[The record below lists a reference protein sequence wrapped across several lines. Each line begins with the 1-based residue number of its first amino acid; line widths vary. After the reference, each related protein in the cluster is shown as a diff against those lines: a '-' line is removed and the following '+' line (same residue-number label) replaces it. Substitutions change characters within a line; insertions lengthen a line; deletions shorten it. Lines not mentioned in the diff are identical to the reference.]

1 VLIRTSTSNFHS
13 FINLNINILQEW
25 HIICFL
31 LVMKH
36 TIYITILLLLPFL
49 LKAQKTLTLTLS
61 EAIEMARRN
70 SPEAIAARH
79 AFRASYWNWRSFR
92 AKQLPSLTLT
102 SDPSLNRSIQSVT
115 LEDGSDKFVHRN
127 QLSVDAGLEIQQNIA
142 LTGGRVLLKTGLERL
157 DMFTDNISSYKSTPV
172 VVGYEQDLFGFNDLK
187 WERRIEPIKYEEAK
201 KTYIETLELVAAYT
215 TNRFFNL
222 ATAQTSLEIANY
234 NFAYADTLYR
244 YAQGRYNIG
253 TITENEMLQL
263 ELNKLTEQTNRL
275 NAQIEV
281 DDYIQSLRSYL
292 GISENITLV
301 VIPDDSIPHFTVDVN
316 EAMQLAFQN
325 NPDISAFE
333 RRRLQSESNVAE
345 AKANRGF
352 KAALY
357 AQFGLTQSNE
367 KLKESYRDPMD
378 QQLVTLGIRIPILD
392 WGVGKGR
399 VKVAKSNRDK
409 VYTELEQER
418 MDFELNVA
426 KIVKQFNI
434 QAGKVAIAYKTD
446 QTAQRRNDVAR
457 RLYLLGKST
466 ILDLN
471 AAIAEK
477 DNSRRAYITAL
488 YNYWNL
494 YYGLRSLT
502 GYDFEKRKLRTEA
515 ENLIIG
521 EATSDKFLEYVD
533 VEGVVQPILTIQI
546 NAREAGSVDQIIA
559 EEGTMMNKGD
569 TILTLNNPDL
579 IRTIEDQQD
588 EWEKQLISYQ
598 EKEIEMEQKSI
609 DLQQETLQTTYE
621 LNRLKK
627 SYALDEEEFNMGV
640 KSKAQLEV
648 ARDEFDYKTRS
659 TALQLE
665 GLRHDSAATILRREL
680 MKNDLERERK
690 KFERARER
698 MEDLIVRAPL
708 SGQLSFVK
716 VTPGQ
721 QVQSTEAIA
730 EIKVLD
736 QFKIHTSL
744 SEYYI
749 DRITTGLPA
758 TITWQNKKFPLRITK
773 VVPEVKDRNFDVDL
787 VFTETSPENVR
798 IGKSFRVQ
806 IELGQPEEALVIPRG
821 DFFQTTGGQWIYKL
835 NESGTKARK
844 TPISIGRQNPQQ
856 YEITGGLQSGDKV
869 IVTGYSTFGDAEEL
883 ILK

>member
-1 VLIRTSTSNFHS
+1 MKQI
-13 FINLNINILQEW
+13 IYIAIL
-25 HIICFL
+25 FL
-31 LVMKH
+31 LP
-36 TIYITILLLLPFL
+36 LQLQ
-49 LKAQKTLTLTLS
+49 AQKTLTLTLS

-127 QLSVDAGLEIQQNIA
+127 QLSVDASLEIQQNIA
-142 LTGGRVLLKTGLERL
+142 LTGGKVLLKTGLERL

-215 TNRFFNL
+215 TNRFFNF

-263 ELNKLTEQTNRL
+263 ELNKLTEQTNCL

-292 GISENITLV
+292 GISENINLV

-477 DNSRRAYITAL
+477 DNSRRAYIAAL

-502 GYDFEKRKLRTEA
+502 GYDFEKMIPITEDY
-515 ENLIIG
+515 EL
-521 EATSDKFLEYVD
+521 L
-533 VEGVVQPILTIQI
+533 
-546 NAREAGSVDQIIA
+546 
-559 EEGTMMNKGD
+559 
-569 TILTLNNPDL
+569 LNN
-579 IRTIEDQQD
+579 
-588 EWEKQLISYQ
+588 
-598 EKEIEMEQKSI
+598 
-609 DLQQETLQTTYE
+609 
-621 LNRLKK
+621 
-627 SYALDEEEFNMGV
+627 
-640 KSKAQLEV
+640 
-648 ARDEFDYKTRS
+648 
-659 TALQLE
+659 
-665 GLRHDSAATILRREL
+665 
-680 MKNDLERERK
+680 
-690 KFERARER
+690 
-698 MEDLIVRAPL
+698 
-708 SGQLSFVK
+708 
-716 VTPGQ
+716 
-721 QVQSTEAIA
+721 
-730 EIKVLD
+730 
-736 QFKIHTSL
+736 
-744 SEYYI
+744 
-749 DRITTGLPA
+749 
-758 TITWQNKKFPLRITK
+758 
-773 VVPEVKDRNFDVDL
+773 
-787 VFTETSPENVR
+787 
-798 IGKSFRVQ
+798 
-806 IELGQPEEALVIPRG
+806 
-821 DFFQTTGGQWIYKL
+821 
-835 NESGTKARK
+835 
-844 TPISIGRQNPQQ
+844 
-856 YEITGGLQSGDKV
+856 
-869 IVTGYSTFGDAEEL
+869 
-883 ILK
+883 